1 MPATTAPK
9 TKLTF
14 HPISNAEDMP
24 GVRVIKLTP
33 HADARGRFIETFRQ
47 EWFPGKPAMLQGN
60 RSDSEANVLRGLHFH
75 LKQADYW
82 YVPAGRVLVALADLR
97 EGSPTKGAVSTFE
110 IGDGHDLGVYIPPGV
125 AHGFAAITDM
135 TITYL
140 VDGYYNPADEL
151 GVAWNDPAVDAD
163 WGIAEPVLSGR
174 DQANP
179 LRKDIEPM
187 WQPHFSLRT

>member
-1 MPATTAPK
+1 MPATTAQK

-24 GVRVIKLTP
+24 GLRVIKLTP
-33 HADARGRFIETFRQ
+33 HVDARGRFIETFRQ

-97 EGSPTKGAVSTFE
+97 EGSPTQGAVSTFE

-125 AHGFAAITDM
+125 AHGYYALTKATM
-135 TITYL
+135 TYL
-140 VDGYYNPADEL
+140 VDRTYDNQDEF
-151 GVAWNDPAVDAD
+151 GVAWDCPDMAIR
-163 WGIAEPVLSGR
+163 WPFQGTPLLSGR
-174 DQANP
+174 DQKNP
-179 LRKDIEPM
+179 RCRDLAELPPFRGA
-187 WQPHFSLRT
+187 